1 VFSFLF
7 MTNPKSGKKRT
18 NSAQAQDGNETLSEK
33 PWVCYFR
40 VSTIRQGDSGLGLEA
55 QRESVTRF
63 IAERGGGIIAEYTE
77 VESGKKASNR
87 PELQKAMEI
96 CRKKRATLCIAKIDR
111 LARNVAFISGLME
124 SNVNFVA
131 VDQPTKDRFMLH
143 LQAAFAEEEGRRI
156 SQRTKEALAAAKRRG
171 VDIGATGRVRA
182 QQYKAEAL
190 ERARQYL
197 PILAELRVAGFTQV
211 RQVRDELNRR
221 GVASPGGGRW
231 HLLNTHKTLRR
242 AETLAACSPA

>member
-1 VFSFLF
+1 
-7 MTNPKSGKKRT
+7 
-18 NSAQAQDGNETLSEK
+18 
-33 PWVCYFR
+33 
-40 VSTIRQGDSGLGLEA
+40 LEA
-55 QRESVTRF
+55 QRESVGCYIRQHGGVVA
-63 IAERGGGIIAEYTE
+63 AEFTE
-77 VESGKKASNR
+77 VESGKRSSNR
-87 PELQKAMEI
+87 PELLRAVEL
-96 CRKKRATLCIAKIDR
+96 CRKRRATLVIAKLDR
-111 LARNVAFISGLME
+111 LARNVHFISGLME

-143 LQAAFAEEEGRRI
+143 LQAAFAEEEARRI

-182 QQYKAEAL
+182 QEYKAEAL

-197 PILAELRVAGFTQV
+197 PILAELRAAGFTQV

-242 AETLAACSPA
+242 AETLAACSPR